1 MEAKGGATPSFKEV
15 ILCFFAKKILQFE
28 EMEDFLTY
36 AKINN

>member
-1 MEAKGGATPSFKEV
+1 MEAYKGATPSFKKV